1 MKTEISRFV
10 AVASTL
16 GLLASGGQ
24 TGFLERQSDNM
35 SGATQSTSTFADHD
49 IVKRYKNTA
58 FSSFLVFSLNLS
70 IKEIEYP
77 APVELTTSGFQQAN
91 AYIGVL

>member
-24 TGFLERQSDNM
+24 TGFLERQ